1 MLHPF
6 AKLTQGSLRPHAA
19 LGSLL
24 VRVVQLFNSHT
35 LHHLFP
41 TVDETRLHALHP
53 VLRQTCAEFGVPYKV
68 YTWSDLAY
76 TTLLTWVI
84 GRKRASMLQSK
95 AKQP

>member
-1 MLHPF
+1 MC
-6 AKLTQGSLRPHAA
+6 
-19 LGSLL
+19 
-24 VRVVQLFNSHT
+24 VVQLFNSHT

-53 VLRQTCAEFGVPYKV
+53 LLVQTCAEFHVPYKV
-68 YTWSDLAY
+68 YHWSDLAY

-84 GRKRASMLQSK
+84 GRTRASMLQSK